1 MARRAEQGVDA
12 PDRLSTPN
20 QADPAGELTGSTA
33 VVTGGSTGIGLAC
46 AEELVRAG
54 AAVVLCARG
63 AAQLEAAAA
72 ALARDG
78 ARRVRVVTA
87 DVSIPEDVGRVFDA
101 ADEWGGATAVV
112 HAAGVLGPI
121 GPMIGVDPTEWF
133 NTIQVNLFGTHLVAR
148 EAACRMIQRGQ
159 HGAMVLFSGGGGGY
173 AFPNYSAYAC
183 SKVAVVRMAETLAE
197 ELAPHGIRVNC
208 LAPGFV
214 ATRMHEATLR
224 AGDAAGR
231 DYLVR
236 TKAELEKGG
245 TPASL
250 AARAT
255 RFLLSA
261 RAAGITGRFVS
272 APWDDWEHWPEHLA
286 ELDGSE
292 LFTLRR
298 VVPRDRG
305 KDWQ

>member
-1 MARRAEQGVDA
+1 MGVA
-12 PDRLSTPN
+12 NRVSTHD
-20 QADPAGELTGSTA
+20 QVDPASELTGRIA

-46 AEELVRAG
+46 AEELARAG
-54 AAVVLCARG
+54 ASVVLCARG
-63 AAQLEAAAA
+63 AVQLEAAARA
-72 ALARDG
+72 VAKEG
-78 ARRVRVVTA
+78 ARRVRVVSA
-87 DVSIPEDVGRVFDA
+87 DVSVPDDVDRVFDA
-101 ADEWGGATAVV
+101 ADEWGGATAIV
-112 HAAGVLGPI
+112 HAAAILGPI
-121 GPMIGVDPTEWF
+121 GPMVSVDPGKWF
-133 NTIQVNLFGTHLVAR
+133 DALRVNLFGTHLVVREGAR
-148 EAACRMIQRGQ
+148 RMIDRGQ
-159 HGAMVLFSGGGGGY
+159 QGAVVLFSGGGGGY

-183 SKVAVVRMAETLAE
+183 SKVAVVRLAETLAE
-197 ELAPHGIRVNC
+197 ELAPYGIRVNC

-231 DYLVR
+231 EYLLR
-236 TKAELEKGG
+236 TKAELERGG

-272 APWDDWEHWPEHLA
+272 APWDDWEHWPEHIA
-286 ELDGSE
+286 ELDGSD

-298 VVPRDRG
+298 IVPRDRG